1 MCCVSS
7 WRRDRI
13 TIVTHT
19 FQTLPDSYK
28 QNRPVDPGSIQG
40 SHRPISFTRIK
51 HTRTIFC
58 VKLSMN
64 NQIVGLVHKN
74 RNIRTCT
81 MYHAACKVELQPF
94 KRSYSQL
101 TFFQLFI
108 KYVRQN
114 QQTRATAADKANTD
128 LSRHRHSKSHDSSE
142 ALARKA

>member
-101 TFFQLFI
+101 MFFNFLSNHHFYFPAQLVHMRFYPQRSPGQAVVTGRCRPFSPRST
-108 KYVRQN
+108 KQ
-114 QQTRATAADKANTD
+114 
-128 LSRHRHSKSHDSSE
+128 
-142 ALARKA
+142 